1 MLLKLSKILLMNLTE
16 EENITEENLIDTG
29 FARYL
34 FVPRYWFE
42 QVGSLTFETAEECM
56 LFHINWFSAT
66 F

>member
-1 MLLKLSKILLMNLTE
+1 MNLTE

-42 QVGSLTFETAEECM
+42 QVGSLTVETAEECM
-56 LFHINWFSAT
+56 LFHTNWFSAT